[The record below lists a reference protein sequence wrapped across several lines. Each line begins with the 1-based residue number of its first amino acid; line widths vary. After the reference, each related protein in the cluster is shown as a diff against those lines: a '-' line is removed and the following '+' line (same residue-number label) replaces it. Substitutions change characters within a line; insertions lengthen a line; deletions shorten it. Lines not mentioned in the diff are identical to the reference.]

1 MSQQDENSSDLT
13 QQIEEQEE
21 FIQSLILELRRARNI
36 ECPTLR
42 GITPNFLQAIISRAL
57 AKLRQ
62 LRQRQFIQKA
72 IRSQEIFFNTTQTEM
87 VALVT
92 SNFAEKLFGAR
103 WLTFRKNGY
112 VPEKSFFNGKKFSKS
127 IFSF

>member
-42 GITPNFLQAIISRAL
+42 GITTNFLQAIIS
-57 AKLRQ
+57 
-62 LRQRQFIQKA
+62 
-72 IRSQEIFFNTTQTEM
+72 
-87 VALVT
+87 
-92 SNFAEKLFGAR
+92 
-103 WLTFRKNGY
+103 
-112 VPEKSFFNGKKFSKS
+112 
-127 IFSF
+127 

>member
-42 GITPNFLQAIISRAL
+42 GITTNFLQAIISRAL
-57 AKLRQ
+57 VKLRQ
-62 LRQRQFIQKA
+62 LIQRQQ
-72 IRSQEIFFNTTQTEM
+72 N
-87 VALVT
+87 
-92 SNFAEKLFGAR
+92 
-103 WLTFRKNGY
+103 
-112 VPEKSFFNGKKFSKS
+112 
-127 IFSF
+127 

>member
-42 GITPNFLQAIISRAL
+42 GITTNFLKAIISRAL

-62 LRQRQFIQKA
+62 LRQRQQ
-72 IRSQEIFFNTTQTEM
+72 N
-87 VALVT
+87 
-92 SNFAEKLFGAR
+92 
-103 WLTFRKNGY
+103 
-112 VPEKSFFNGKKFSKS
+112 
-127 IFSF
+127 

>member
-1 MSQQDENSSDLT
+1 MSQQDENNSDLT

-42 GITPNFLQAIISRAL
+42 GITINFLQAIISRAL

-62 LRQRQFIQKA
+62 LRQRQQI
-72 IRSQEIFFNTTQTEM
+72 
-87 VALVT
+87 
-92 SNFAEKLFGAR
+92 
-103 WLTFRKNGY
+103 
-112 VPEKSFFNGKKFSKS
+112 
-127 IFSF
+127 

>member
-42 GITPNFLQAIISRAL
+42 GITTNFLQAIISRAL
-57 AKLRQ
+57 AKLR
-62 LRQRQFIQKA
+62 
-72 IRSQEIFFNTTQTEM
+72 
-87 VALVT
+87 
-92 SNFAEKLFGAR
+92 
-103 WLTFRKNGY
+103 
-112 VPEKSFFNGKKFSKS
+112 
-127 IFSF
+127 

>member
-42 GITPNFLQAIISRAL
+42 GIATNFLQAIISRAL

-62 LRQRQFIQKA
+62 LRQRQQ
-72 IRSQEIFFNTTQTEM
+72 N
-87 VALVT
+87 
-92 SNFAEKLFGAR
+92 
-103 WLTFRKNGY
+103 
-112 VPEKSFFNGKKFSKS
+112 
-127 IFSF
+127 